1 MSFGKIVHIS
11 FDLILVSSVLAGIRR
26 STGLTI
32 KTNMFD
38 KDTEMFIDK
47 YLSLGNWV
55 MDQSIAFMT
64 TSKYF
69 ERRRI

>member
-1 MSFGKIVHIS
+1 MSLGKIVHIS
-11 FDLILVSSVLAGIRR
+11 LDLVLISSVLAGIRR

-38 KDTEMFIDK
+38 KDTEMVINK
-47 YLSLGNWV
+47 YLSIGNWV
-55 MDQSIAFMT
+55 VDQSVTFMS